1 MNSKSRGS
9 EYIME
14 TILSSVQDDDDVGE
28 LSESL
33 GLRPQRLSWP
43 ESDADGSNASLFLA
57 DLVKELT

>member
-33 GLRPQRLSWP
+33 DLNGCRDRSLTRTGLT
-43 ESDADGSNASLFLA
+43 
-57 DLVKELT
+57 LVSF